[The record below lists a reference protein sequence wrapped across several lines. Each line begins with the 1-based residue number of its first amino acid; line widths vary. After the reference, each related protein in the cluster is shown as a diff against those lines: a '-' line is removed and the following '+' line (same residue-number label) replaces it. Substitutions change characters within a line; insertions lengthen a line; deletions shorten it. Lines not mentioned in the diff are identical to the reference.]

1 MERGS
6 STELVALLCVNS
18 TGTGFSADREK
29 AMSEPS
35 REMHL
40 CGFLIAGPVVHS
52 HAIWRNPAHDTDFL
66 SLAHYTHIARVLE
79 QGKFDFLFFAD
90 RLAIAD
96 RFGGNHEVGIRH
108 GDQDATRM
116 DPMPILG
123 ALAAVTRHIGLGA
136 TRSTTYCAPY
146 HVAREFATLDHIS
159 AGRAAW
165 NVVTS
170 MNDGE
175 ALNFGQV
182 THLDHDLRYDRA
194 DEFMEVA
201 VKLWDS
207 WEPDALVL
215 DKAGGI
221 YADPAK
227 VRYVDHAGRW
237 FQSRGPLNIPHS
249 PQGRP
254 LIIQAGSSGRGKA
267 FAARWAEVIFA
278 LQPNF
283 GRMRMFAAEVREELG
298 RQGRPSHACKI
309 LMAVMPF
316 IGESRAE
323 AQEKQALHNSL
334 VDPRVGLST
343 LAAHANADLSTLP
356 LDATV
361 DGIAASGSQGNLAAL
376 RSIAA
381 GEPVTI
387 AEAGRIYARGVM
399 CPQLVGTPE
408 DIADELASIMATTG
422 ADGFIVSPAFLP
434 DTFEDFVADV
444 VPILQTRG
452 HFRRDY
458 RGATLRDNLAAIPA
472 A

>member
-1 MERGS
+1 
-6 STELVALLCVNS
+6 
-18 TGTGFSADREK
+18 
-29 AMSEPS
+29 MSEPS

-52 HAIWRNPAHDTDFL
+52 HAIWRNPAHDTNFL
-66 SLAHYTHIARVLE
+66 SLAHYAHIARVLE
-79 QGKFDFLFFAD
+79 KGKFDFLFFAD

-96 RFGGNHEVGIRH
+96 RFGGTHEVGIRH

-123 ALAAVTRHIGLGA
+123 ALAAVTQHIGLGA

-146 HVAREFATLDHIS
+146 HVAREFATLDHLS

-182 THLDHDLRYDRA
+182 SHLEHDLRYDRA

-201 VKLWDS
+201 FKLWAS
-207 WEPDALVL
+207 WEPDALIL
-215 DKAGGI
+215 DKAQGI

-227 VRYVDHAGRW
+227 VHYLAHAGRW
-237 FQSRGPLNIPHS
+237 FQSRGPLNIPSS
-249 PQGRP
+249 PQRRP

-278 LQPNF
+278 LQPNLD
-283 GRMRMFAAEVREELG
+283 RMRTFAADVREELV
-298 RQGRPSHACKI
+298 RQGRAPDACKI

-316 IGESRAE
+316 IGSSRAE
-323 AQEKQALHNSL
+323 AQDKQALHNSL

-343 LAAHANADLSTLP
+343 LAAHANADFSALP

-381 GEPVTI
+381 GGSLTI
-387 AEAGRIYARGVM
+387 ADAGRIYARGVM
-399 CPQLVGTPE
+399 CPQIAGTPE
-408 DIADELASIMATTG
+408 DIADELAGLMTSTG

-434 DTFEDFVADV
+434 DTFDDFVGEV
-444 VPILQTRG
+444 VPILQARG
-452 HFRRDY
+452 QFRREY
-458 RGATLRDNLAAIPA
+458 KGTTLRDNLGAVPA
-472 A
+472 SL